1 MKKTTPQ
8 EQTPQ
13 QEKQEKVKVD
23 TEPTVS
29 EDAVDELDPEAEW
42 AAKIV
47 EKAKAQLAALEKRQ
61 APELEA

>member
-13 QEKQEKVKVD
+13 QEKQEEVKVD

-29 EDAVDELDPEAEW
+29 EDAEW